1 MTNSQD
7 LAFVQQATASGLA
20 EVTEGQ
26 LASGQRHA
34 LVIGMHQSFRT
45 CP

>member
-1 MTNSQD
+1 MANSQD

-26 LASGQRHA
+26 IATQKSLIARDFG
-34 LVIGMHQSFRT
+34 
-45 CP
+45 